1 MGPPEPEL
9 RHLPTVQI
17 ILDPEGKPAKGETA
31 DLARLADSVDALH
44 IAESVNAADYGIEAM
59 DYIL

>member
-1 MGPPEPEL
+1 M
-9 RHLPTVQI
+9 PTVQI

-31 DLARLADSVDALH
+31 DLARLADSVTALH
-44 IAESVNAADYGIEAM
+44 IAESVNAADYGIEVM